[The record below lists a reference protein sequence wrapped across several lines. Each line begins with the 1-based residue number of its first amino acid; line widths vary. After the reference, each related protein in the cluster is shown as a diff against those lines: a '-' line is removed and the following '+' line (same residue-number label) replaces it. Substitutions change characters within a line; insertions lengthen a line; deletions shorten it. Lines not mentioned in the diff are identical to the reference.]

1 MERISN
7 FWEKLKLL
15 YALRFH
21 TDRGA
26 IALGGVRTI
35 VAAASILDATRRQIA
50 QIGPAGDRFMY
61 QAGKEAGKEYAEAV
75 AQIKGDFSSEEAFTS
90 TCEAFG
96 TLTGWGDITVVA
108 ADFDAHEF
116 RIELA
121 NTIFSTDEAEA
132 TCEYNSGMM
141 AGAATVI
148 LDEPMDVKEVQ
159 CSNDGHTV
167 CIHEMKPADA
177 IDAP

>member
-1 MERISN
+1 MGRITN
-7 FWEKLKLL
+7 LWEKLKLL

-26 IALGGVRTI
+26 ITLGGVRTI
-35 VAAASILDATRRQIA
+35 IAAASILDATRRQVA

-75 AQIKGDFSSEEAFTS
+75 AEINGGFGSEEAFTA

-96 TLTGWGDITVVA
+96 TLTGWGDITIVEE
-108 ADFDAHEF
+108 DFDNHAF

-121 NTIFSTDEAEA
+121 NTIFSTETAEH
-132 TCEYNSGMM
+132 TCAYNSGMM
-141 AGAATVI
+141 AGAATVV
-148 LDEPMDVKEVQ
+148 LGEPMDVEEVQ
-159 CSNDGHTV
+159 CSNDGHRV
-167 CIHEMKPADA
+167 CVHEMKPAED